1 MIHLTETKMMQ
12 QEYLEH
18 SNAMVKAE
26 DNNTSILN
34 GGAAAPPKQEDFNAE
49 MQEQRNKLVGGD
61 LRSNPLIA
69 KFTQLWFACY
79 FERRL
84 TRQKIQ
90 SADLET
96 IITDLKEYI

>member
-1 MIHLTETKMMQ
+1 MMQ
-12 QEYLEH
+12 QEYHEQ
-18 SNAMVKAE
+18 NAMVKAE

>member
-1 MIHLTETKMMQ
+1 MQ
-12 QEYLEH
+12 QEYFEH

>member
-1 MIHLTETKMMQ
+1 MMQ
-12 QEYLEH
+12 QEYLEQ
-18 SNAMVKAE
+18 NAMVKAE
-26 DNNTSILN
+26 DHNTSILS

-49 MQEQRNKLVGGD
+49 MQEQKIKLVGGD
-61 LRSNPLIA
+61 MRSNPLIA

-84 TRQKIQ
+84 TRQKIE

-96 IITDLKEYI
+96 IIKNLKEFI

>member
-1 MIHLTETKMMQ
+1 MMH
-12 QEYLEH
+12 QEYHEQ
-18 SNAMVKAE
+18 NAMVKAE
-26 DNNTSILN
+26 DNNTSILS

-49 MQEQRNKLVGGD
+49 MQEQKMKLVGGD

-84 TRQKIQ
+84 TRQKIE

-96 IITDLKEYI
+96 II

>member
-1 MIHLTETKMMQ
+1 MMH
-12 QEYLEH
+12 QEYHEQ
-18 SNAMVKAE
+18 NAMVKAE
-26 DNNTSILN
+26 DNNTSTLS

-49 MQEQRNKLVGGD
+49 MQEQKMKLVGGD

-84 TRQKIQ
+84 TRQKIE

-96 IITDLKEYI
+96 II